1 MKVGYLG
8 SKNMFYGKE
17 QTKQGWFS
25 PALRE
30 ERQRCFSYPLGVWE
44 KLQGAISRRLQGQEQ
59 LQDQA
64 AQGRAGAFL
73 QFDQAVS
80 SAC

>member
-1 MKVGYLG
+1 
-8 SKNMFYGKE
+8 MFYGKG
-17 QTKQGWFS
+17 QTKQGWCS

-30 ERQRCFSYPLGVWE
+30 ERQRCLSYPLGVWE
-44 KLQGAISRRLQGQEQ
+44 KLRGATSQRLQGWEQ

-64 AQGRAGAFL
+64 AQGHAGAFL

-80 SAC
+80 LAC